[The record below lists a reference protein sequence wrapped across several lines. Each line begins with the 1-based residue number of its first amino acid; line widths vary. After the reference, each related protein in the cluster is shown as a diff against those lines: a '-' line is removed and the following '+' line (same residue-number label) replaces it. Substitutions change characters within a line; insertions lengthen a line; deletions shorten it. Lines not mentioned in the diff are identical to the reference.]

1 MAAGV
6 LIGVLILALA
16 VYLLTNFG
24 ITSAEVHKQKDINDI
39 NKFNTQFTSYE
50 GKECRIQDIVSVVN
64 LAINNNNNY
73 SLDAEA
79 GNSYYIT
86 VNIKSVKLNLE
97 KQDINLDCVTVTLS
111 KILNGDIE
119 EIFDID
125 FDMSGV
131 ISDNQKLQLG
141 KYKIDIETYIQSEDT
156 IEKKIMSQMYDF
168 EIVGKSGYGIDASIE
183 NAEENEDKLQLFSK
197 DNNSKT
203 LKVIVNKGNLN
214 NAHIKIELQKRTSS
228 FTYTNIENT
237 IVANEINSSELKGEN
252 ELKIK
257 NTLEGGMYRIIVS
270 LYDEYEDEYSQKVIN
285 FMVE

>member
-1 MAAGV
+1 MNIHEKRKATYSGKINRKQFTQNGIIN
-6 LIGVLILALA
+6 LEGDL
-16 VYLLTNFG
+16 N
-24 ITSAEVHKQKDINDI
+24 ITSPVDSTVYDQDSNKNVVVKIKLKDVN
-39 NKFNTQFTSYE
+39 
-50 GKECRIQDIVSVVN
+50 GKNVSIPSGTIVKVN
-64 LAINNNNNY
+64 N
-73 SLDAEA
+73 
-79 GNSYYIT
+79 
-86 VNIKSVKLNLE
+86 E
-97 KQDINLDCVTVTLS
+97 KQDINSDCVTVTLS

-168 EIVGKSGYGIDASIE
+168 EIVDKSGYGIDASIE

-228 FTYTNIENT
+228 FTYTDIENT

>member
-1 MAAGV
+1 M
-6 LIGVLILALA
+6 
-16 VYLLTNFG
+16 
-24 ITSAEVHKQKDINDI
+24 K
-39 NKFNTQFTSYE
+39 
-50 GKECRIQDIVSVVN
+50 
-64 LAINNNNNY
+64 
-73 SLDAEA
+73 
-79 GNSYYIT
+79 
-86 VNIKSVKLNLE
+86 KLNLTILSSILLTTSLLTI
-97 KQDINLDCVTVTLS
+97 KSNAQDNIYQTYTKPIPKTHNLQGLPKEVQE
-111 KILNGDIE
+111 DIQSIQNMKYLKLKTSSDY
-119 EIFDID
+119 EIA
-125 FDMSGV
+125 
-131 ISDNQKLQLG
+131 ISNDDG
-141 KYKIDIETYIQSEDT
+141 TYSYIQSEDT

-228 FTYTNIENT
+228 FTYTDIENT